1 MKITISPTEI
11 QPICGVYNRK
21 VEISIPDDE
30 LTLPKVINDLII
42 PALIAWGFTAELVEE
57 YIPETSE

>member
-11 QPICGVYNRK
+11 QPICGVWNRT

-30 LTLPKVINDLII
+30 LTLPKVIDDLII
-42 PALIAWGFTAELVEE
+42 PALIAWGFTAALVDE